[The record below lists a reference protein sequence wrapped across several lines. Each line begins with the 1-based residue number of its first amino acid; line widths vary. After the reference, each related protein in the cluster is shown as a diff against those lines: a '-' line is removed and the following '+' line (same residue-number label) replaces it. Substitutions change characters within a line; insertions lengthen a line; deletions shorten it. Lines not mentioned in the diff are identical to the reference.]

1 MRTHRGMHI
10 LGLTGGMGMGK
21 STVAAMLKKAGL
33 PVFDSDATVRHLQAD
48 HGPAL
53 PAIAR
58 LVPSAVQNGRLDRAV
73 LRRAVTRNPGLLK
86 QLERVIHPMVWAARN
101 SFLAHNRRIGTPWVV
116 LDVPLLFETGGQKM
130 CDRVLVVS
138 APARVQAARVARR
151 RGVPLAEARKLIARQ
166 MPDARK
172 RRLADTVIETGV
184 ALPETRRQVRSLLRA
199 LKQ

>member
-21 STVAAMLKKAGL
+21 STVATMLKKAGM
-33 PVFDSDATVRHLQAD
+33 PVFDSDETVRRLQAD

-58 LVPSAVQNGRLDRAV
+58 LVPDAVQNGRLDRAV
-73 LRRAVTRNPGLLK
+73 LRRAVTGNPGLLK

-101 SFLAHNRRIGTPWVV
+101 RFLAHYRRVGTPWVV

-130 CDRVLVVS
+130 CDHVLVVS

-151 RGVPLAEARKLIARQ
+151 RGVPMAEARKLIARQ

-184 ALPETRRQVRSLLRA
+184 ALPETRRQVRCLLKA

>member
-1 MRTHRGMHI
+1 
-10 LGLTGGMGMGK
+10 
-21 STVAAMLKKAGL
+21 
-33 PVFDSDATVRHLQAD
+33 
-48 HGPAL
+48 
-53 PAIAR
+53 
-58 LVPSAVQNGRLDRAV
+58 
-73 LRRAVTRNPGLLK
+73 
-86 QLERVIHPMVWAARN
+86 MVWAARN

-130 CDRVLVVS
+130 CDHVLVVS

>member
-48 HGPAL
+48 YGPAL

-151 RGVPLAEARKLIARQ
+151 RGVPMAEARKLIARQ

-184 ALPETRRQVRSLLRA
+184 ALPETRRQVRCLLKA